1 MVENWQQDRGRF
13 YGNFIESKNDQDD
26 SIFPRRPGRRR
37 LKIGRGRGTV
47 GRSLGGGGEKAT
59 EKASPLLLRV
69 VPAAVV
75 VVGKVGVCT
84 NSVLRL
90 LPNALCPPSLHT
102 IAGRSAFIA
111 YRISDVHLIR
121 LHLSRTKKGMTP
133 QKNKK

>member
-1 MVENWQQDRGRF
+1 MEISLNPKMTRMTQFFPEGRGAGALRLGVAGDRW
-13 YGNFIESKNDQDD
+13 SLT
-26 SIFPRRPGRRR
+26 RRR
-37 LKIGRGRGTV
+37 RREGNRE
-47 GRSLGGGGEKAT
+47 GE
-59 EKASPLLLRV
+59 ASPLLLRV

-84 NSVLRL
+84 NSVLLL

-121 LHLSRTKKGMTP
+121 LHLSRTKKGMTL